1 MARNN
6 LTFRG
11 SDPFWANACVGNN
24 GHPTYVDYAEGF
36 SKAANL
42 MLDKV
47 IENEGHNYYV
57 DVFIYPICFNMR
69 HSVEL
74 RLKGT
79 VEQLQKLAKL
89 KGKNLDFNL
98 AASHDIGNIWNF
110 IKFEAQILDKR
121 YLSFLNQLDDYILD
135 IADIDATGQTFRYPT
150 DSEENRHLTN
160 VSTINI
166 CVLKN
171 SFSRLEKILDYMN
184 HFNFSIEEEY
194 ALKTFTEHLSRAQL
208 FELARQL
215 PARNTWTNDNFAN
228 IKENIKGMFSISG
241 KELSKAIKII
251 EKNYEMASLISALR
265 PLKGATLD
273 DLTVFFDEWIKF
285 HGIEKLKAPLTEESI
300 SFAQKED
307 LEVVCQAVI
316 EKSKIVSDCWEV
328 LDKHLNPVSVSDLKA
343 LFYFGKDCMN
353 YSENY
358 VRYYEIYL
366 PKIKSA
372 KEEFSTQYKQE
383 ILHLLRK
390 PNAFEEILKSLYFL
404 GHSDLAEKLIEK
416 YKFDECSDLLERI
429 RNAKPRL
436 ANYENLTF

>member
-1 MARNN
+1 MIKAPICCQAVGAFLVILINQIIRILKIMTRNN

-11 SDPFWANACVGNN
+11 SDPFWANACVSNN

-47 IENEGHNYYV
+47 IENEGQNYYV

-89 KGKNLDFNL
+89 KGKNLSFNL

-121 YLSFLNQLDDYILD
+121 YLSFLNQLDDFILD

-171 SFSRLEKILDYMN
+171 SFSKLEKILDYMN

-215 PARNTWTNDNFAN
+215 PPRNTWTNSGFTN
-228 IKENIKGMFSISG
+228 IKENIKREFNISSN
-241 KELSKAIKII
+241 ELSKAIKII
-251 EKNYEMASLISALR
+251 EKNYEMASLISAPV
-265 PLKGATLD
+265 PLKGVTLN
-273 DLTVFFDEWIKF
+273 DLIVFFDEWIKF
-285 HGIEKLKAPLTEESI
+285 HDIEKLKNSNPVIESLC
-300 SFAQKED
+300 SSEDED
-307 LEVVCQAVI
+307 LERV
-316 EKSKIVSDCWEV
+316 
-328 LDKHLNPVSVSDLKA
+328 
-343 LFYFGKDCMN
+343 F
-353 YSENY
+353 SEM
-358 VRYYEIYL
+358 
-366 PKIKSA
+366 IK
-372 KEEFSTQYKQE
+372 KKKW
-383 ILHLLRK
+383 RM
-390 PNAFEEILKSLYFL
+390 
-404 GHSDLAEKLIEK
+404 
-416 YKFDECSDLLERI
+416 
-429 RNAKPRL
+429 
-436 ANYENLTF
+436 